1 MNWAFGSAK
10 GGSSYFLRLILLKL
24 GSHRRAGTAGRLD
37 FSRAAEADRYLA
49 GLNDY
54 GDFSS
59 SVGEPHHAFQAGLVF
74 QYIDVFEG
82 NLSAG
87 EVLTGSR
94 SVWSKV
100 LAKN

>member
-1 MNWAFGSAK
+1 MSWAFGSAK
-10 GGSSYFLRLILLKL
+10 GGSSYFLRSILLKL
-24 GSHRRAGTAGRLD
+24 GSRRRAGAAGRSDL
-37 FSRAAEADRYLA
+37 SRAAETNRYLA
-49 GLNDY
+49 GLDDH
-54 GDFSS
+54 GDFSP
-59 SVGEPHHAFQAGLVF
+59 SVGELHHALQTGFVF
-74 QYIDVFEG
+74 QYIDVLER